1 MQILKIESFLT
12 FLKTFLTPLQTH
24 FLIANDTLAI
34 SSFENGDFLFSL
46 SLKKIIFRARFMLVK
61 IFAEF

>member
-46 SLKKIIFRARFMLVK
+46 SLKKNNF
-61 IFAEF
+61 